1 MSPDATVPHV
11 RDVAGLVCSAKGC
24 GAVAVHA
31 LLWSNPRL
39 HTEGRRKVW
48 LACEDHREHLS
59 QFLSARSF
67 LRAVVGVDELDES
80 HG

>member
-1 MSPDATVPHV
+1 MTTDATAPPEDV
-11 RDVAGLVCSAKGC
+11 RDLTCSAKGC
-24 GAVAVHA
+24 RATAVHA
-31 LLWSNPRL
+31 LVWNNPRL
-39 HTEGRRKVW
+39 HTAGRQKVW

-67 LRAVVGVDELDES
+67 LREVIGVDALDET